1 MIPEGSGTE
10 DMFCEDPGAE
20 RGPCCCAGEII
31 KPQGA
36 FQYALFWLMP
46 VIQPLLSLLMAGV
59 AAFAVAFAGVSA
71 LHFQPYVAPLLVIAF
86 ALARLSESV
95 QMPQHSRLG

>member
-1 MIPEGSGTE
+1 MIVEGSGTT
-10 DMFCEDPGAE
+10 DMFCEESSAE
-20 RGPCCCAGEII
+20 RGPYCCVGEII

-71 LHFQPYVAPLLVIAF
+71 LHFQPYVAPLLVSAS
-86 ALARLSESV
+86 ALAS
-95 QMPQHSRLG
+95 